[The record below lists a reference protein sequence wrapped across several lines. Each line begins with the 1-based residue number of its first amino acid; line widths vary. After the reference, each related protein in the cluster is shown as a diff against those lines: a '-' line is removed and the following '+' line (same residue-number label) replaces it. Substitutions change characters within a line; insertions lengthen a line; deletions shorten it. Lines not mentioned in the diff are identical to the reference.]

1 VLYSSDG
8 GLQSMF
14 QLLGASKGS
23 EVPAEELEGGSSH
36 RKAGSRAATEQK

>member
-1 VLYSSDG
+1 MPYGSEGGQKSVL
-8 GLQSMF
+8 